1 MSDQKQNNLEKQIT
15 LPLKKSKKEVYYQ
28 VKHKVNRFSTIF
40 GVLPYWK
47 NIINVAAF
55 ISSIFVVFI
64 LIILLTQFYGKL
76 PNKIS
81 LFFYQTSNSW
91 NLIDKE
97 VLIVIPVFASLI
109 LVLTS
114 RLNTAVFKFDRRLS
128 TVINVAIL
136 IFNLFLL
143 IAILQLFS
151 LILVY

>member
-1 MSDQKQNNLEKQIT
+1 MANQKQTNQEKQIT
-15 LPLKKSKKEVYYQ
+15 LPLKKGKKEVYYQ
-28 VKHKVNRFSTIF
+28 VKHKVSRFSAIF

-55 ISSIFVVFI
+55 ISSVFVVLI

-81 LFFYQTSNSW
+81 LFYYQTSNSW

-97 VLIVIPVFASLI
+97 VLIIIPVFASFI
-109 LVLTS
+109 LVLAS
-114 RLNTAVFKFDRRLS
+114 RLNTAVFRFDRRLS

-143 IAILQLFS
+143 IAVLQLFS